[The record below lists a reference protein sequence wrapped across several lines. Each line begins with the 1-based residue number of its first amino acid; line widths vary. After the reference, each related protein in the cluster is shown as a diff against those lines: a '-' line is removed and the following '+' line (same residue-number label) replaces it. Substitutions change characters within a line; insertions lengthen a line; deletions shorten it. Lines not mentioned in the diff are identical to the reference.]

1 MDKFAEN
8 VYRLCE
14 EAQPYTYVL
23 AIVALMVIAAMFI
36 IPSEEGRQKAKK
48 GIAMGCCWC
57 SVNAW
62 CCILWEMA
70 YRKDH
75 ILIDD

>member
-48 GIAMGCCWC
+48 ALPWVVVGVVLMLGAVYCG
-57 SVNAW
+57 
-62 CCILWEMA
+62 EMA